1 MILTSLAWYTI
12 LFHYKWLKSNQSFG
26 VEIPLILLLFCLGC
40 LGRRFTSLKGF
51 IKNSA
56 FCSRTIP
63 CEFES
68 TFTYL
73 NTQRLVLRPCH
84 NFLCNL
90 QRNGVALQVARK
102 TSSCDTPCLQLVS
115 QRKIAFQVAEKVEPA
130 STFRNA
136 TRQAA
141 ACDIFLLYKLIYTCI
156 KLLNILHTG
165 PKPCRGN

>member
-51 IKNSA
+51 IKVHL
-56 FCSRTIP
+56 
-63 CEFES
+63 S

-73 NTQRLVLRPCH
+73 NTQRLVLRPYH